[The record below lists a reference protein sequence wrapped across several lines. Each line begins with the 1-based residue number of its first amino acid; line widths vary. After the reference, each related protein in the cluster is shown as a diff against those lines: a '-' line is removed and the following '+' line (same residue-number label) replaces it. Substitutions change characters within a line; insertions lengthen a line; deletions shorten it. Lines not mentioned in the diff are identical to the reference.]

1 MLEFLTD
8 VGTYLEQLTEANVRL
23 LGALKEYQELLVLG
37 ETEAIE
43 RATPYIDGLTG
54 EIRTLDEHRRAYVD
68 NFFKEKGWNGSRNF
82 SSIARHVEHE
92 GVTDEEACAF
102 ERAGKARSRLIL
114 ALAEVD
120 AQNSL
125 NLTLVGQSM
134 SFAEISLRALL
145 GYNDQPSTYGPSADT
160 DDGPSLLDEQV

>member
-23 LGALKEYQELLVLG
+23 LGALKEYQELLVLA
-37 ETEAIE
+37 ETDVIE
-43 RATPYIDGLTG
+43 KATPHIDRLTG
-54 EIRTLDEHRRAYVD
+54 EIRTLDEKRRNYVD
-68 NFFKEKGWNGSRNF
+68 NFFRKKGWAGSRNF
-82 SSIARHVEHE
+82 TSIAEHVKDE
-92 GVTDEEACAF
+92 GVSDEEACAF
-102 ERAGKARSRLIL
+102 EKANMSRSRLIL

-125 NLTLVGQSM
+125 NLTLIGQSM

-145 GYNDQPSTYGPSADT
+145 GCGDKPSTYGPSQDS
-160 DDGPSLLDEQV
+160 DDGPSLLDEQA